1 MMNLK
6 QIANVLPKG
15 ATRNADF
22 EMWASKSAFV
32 KECEYV
38 SEAARQAIG
47 AELSNVF
54 SLYSHK
60 SGKFVAVTLYF
71 SAAGIEKTDRWRH
84 LIVDCRG
91 AELEAEIAPNVK
103 EAKNEIRRLLD
114 EEATASKA
122 TEEME
127 EGIELSL
134 DGRVLAVEGKPVKA
148 KKSKA
153 AKAKETTAAAQ

>member
-22 EMWASKSAFV
+22 EMWASKSTFV

-71 SAAGIEKTDRWRH
+71 SAKGIESTDRWRH

-91 AELEAEIAPNVK
+91 AELEAEIAPNIK
-103 EAKNEIRRLLD
+103 EAKIQIRRLLD
-114 EEATASKA
+114 EEAATSKA
-122 TEEME
+122 TEEIPK
-127 EGIELSL
+127 GVDLAL
-134 DGRVLAVEGKPVKA
+134 DGKVVSVESKPVKA

-153 AKAKETTAAAQ
+153 ASKPATTK